1 MSLEDLLGKPHYDYK
16 LYIDKFNI
24 VMEAIEEIAF
34 LSNTL
39 DYKRLVVFFKEIIET
54 FEFFKNIDEN
64 DDNSEGFSNMNNK
77 DDLILSI
84 IDCDEYKNLVNFME
98 TYKNTIIR
106 KCDKLKEKIEGL
118 QQLLNDSKTNDYIL
132 KDFRGNIDLMNLKM
146 QKIDAKLLDN
156 INASL
161 PHIKIEK
168 INFNIK
174 LITKNDIICILSSY
188 QFLKKFIYKHMHVID
203 KEYYT
208 PTKEDVIEFRNELYN
223 IYTQLY
229 EYFNKNKNNYVED
242 ISTKFRDVLKLVE
255 YLEEYGDT
263 VNAVVD
269 TNAVVD
275 ANAVEATDTAIG
287 AEDYGEGDEDIAKE
301 KIDTNDEN
309 TGDKGLKKA
318 KQLQELET
326 EEQDNKNRS
335 VIAKKIEKKE
345 PAPALTP
352 AQALGLEHTNTKKE
366 DENEADFRK
375 LEEIMNNTED
385 KIATPL
391 EAAQGMLEGEVQQ
404 QTKQLTALAD
414 AANER
419 TEQIKAKGKE
429 LTDAVKERTEQLAKL
444 QKEGVSGVINNF
456 IPSLFGATAQPAAGI
471 AGLGRGEG
479 TGIAGLGSLASL
491 AANLAKSK

>member
-1 MSLEDLLGKPHYDYK
+1 MSLESFLGKPHYNYK

-39 DYKRLVVFFKEIIET
+39 DYNRLVVFFKEIIET

-106 KCDKLKEKIEGL
+106 KCDKLKGKIEDL
-118 QQLLNDSKTNDYIL
+118 QQLLNDSKDNKYIL
-132 KDFRGNIDLMNLKM
+132 KDYNGNMSLMNSKM
-146 QKIDAKLLDN
+146 LSINEKLLDN
-156 INASL
+156 ISASL

-208 PTKEDVIEFRNELYN
+208 PTKDDVIEFRNELYK
-223 IYTQLY
+223 IYEMLC

-255 YLEEYGDT
+255 DLEEYEDIP
-263 VNAVVD
+263 A
-269 TNAVVD
+269 NAVVD
-275 ANAVEATDTAIG
+275 ANATEGTDEGVVEGTEGTDGTDGIKDV
-287 AEDYGEGDEDIAKE
+287 AEGTKSTGEGTKSTKGTKDAKLIAKA
-301 KIDTNDEN
+301 IVPV
-309 TGDKGLKKA
+309 
-318 KQLQELET
+318 
-326 EEQDNKNRS
+326 S
-335 VIAKKIEKKE
+335 VPKE
-345 PAPALTP
+345 DM
-352 AQALGLEHTNTKKE
+352 NTKKE
-366 DENEADFRK
+366 E
-375 LEEIMNNTED
+375 EEIAELQKLDEIMKIKNTED
-385 KIATPL
+385 KIANPL
-391 EAAQGMLEGEVQQ
+391 GAAQGMLEDAAQQ

-414 AANER
+414 AAKEQKEQL
-419 TEQIKAKGKE
+419 TEKGKAITDAAKGQ
-429 LTDAVKERTEQLAKL
+429 VEQLAKL
-444 QKEGVSGVINNF
+444 QKEGVSGVINNLL
-456 IPSLFGATAQPAAGI
+456 PSLFGTTARPAAEI
-471 AGLGRGEG
+471 TGLGRGEG
-479 TGIAGLGSLASL
+479 TGLGSLASL
-491 AANLAKSK
+491 TSLAKK